1 MQGTVTYKNMTNLT
15 SRFPS
20 QKKSLAQKTKKWR
33 KDSVQG
39 AIALA
44 LNRDEGVRASYKN
57 KVINFNLYSDI
68 LDPKDVE
75 KICNPSGLTG
85 KMTAPAKLQNMPIAN
100 PKIDLLYGE
109 SINRKFDFAVR
120 VLNPDAISEKEN
132 KLKDEFTQL
141 LTSHIKEDKSEEEMK
156 KALADFQQYSE
167 FEFQD
172 FRERSATQILNYLY
186 KHLRL
191 DYKFANGFKDALIS
205 SEEIFQ
211 VDIVGQEPVL
221 NKLNVLNVHTVRT
234 GESNYIEDSDI
245 IAIRGKMS
253 PGQIIDTFYD
263 ELKQHEIA
271 RIDGGF
277 KNADEAEAGQGGL
290 NIGRT
295 GNAVPMAPEGLDI
308 EALAGTGDAD
318 YSAAVDDGG
327 NITVTHVLW
336 KSLRKVKRVKYYDQH
351 GDAQSDIMDETY
363 EIDKAAGEEEKIL
376 WISEWWEGTE
386 IGGTNGLGSTTE
398 PIYLQM
404 RPRKVQFRSAENPS
418 LCHPGVVG
426 TVYNTNG
433 NSGMSLMDRMKPYQ
447 YLYNILAYNVNLS
460 ISKNYGKIMSL
471 DLAEVPGNWKI
482 DKWLGFAQNM
492 GIAVKDSFKEGVK
505 GSAQG
510 KLAGQMQKGSAV
522 IDMEMGNTIQLYMN
536 MMAFIK
542 DEMGEIAGVSKGRQG
557 QISNRSTSGNVER
570 EVSQSSHITE
580 YWFMEHDETKL
591 RCLQLLLETAKCAWS
606 DKTNKKVQHVLDDGS
621 TALINMDLD
630 KFRESELGLLI
641 TSGAGSH
648 GLRETMKQL
657 AHAGIQNGLINY
669 TQLMDI
675 FSSESQS
682 AVRRKL
688 EKVERVKE
696 DKDAKA
702 AQQQQEMQQ
711 QMIQHQAK
719 QSEIEKDF
727 IREGWSRE
735 DDITKAK
742 LDNDIVVE
750 RMRQDNNDSNSF
762 KDTRTDDSI
771 AKLAEIRREAT
782 AMDKEYKL
790 KNRVQTEVERHNKAH
805 EATEK
810 SKNKLK
816 NK

>member
-1 MQGTVTYKNMTNLT
+1 MTNLKA
-15 SRFPS
+15 SFPS
-20 QKKSLAQKTKKWR
+20 QKKSLSQKTKKWR
-33 KDSVQG
+33 KQSVEG

-57 KVINFNLYSDI
+57 KVTNFNLYSDI
-68 LDPKDVE
+68 LDPDDVE

-100 PKIDLLYGE
+100 PKIDLLFGE
-109 SINRKFDFAVR
+109 SINRKFDYAVR

-132 KLKDEFTQL
+132 TLKDEFVQL
-141 LTSHIKEDKSEEEMK
+141 MTSHITSEKSDEEIK
-156 KALADFQQYSE
+156 QALADFQQYSE

-172 FRERSATQILNYLY
+172 YRERSATQILNYLY

-191 DYKFANGFKDALIS
+191 DHKFATGFKDALIS
-205 SEEIFQ
+205 SEEIYQ
-211 VDIVGQEPVL
+211 VDIVSGEPVMK
-221 NKLNVLNVHTVRT
+221 KLNVLNVHTVRS

-245 IAIRGKMS
+245 IAIRGRMS
-253 PGQIIDTFYD
+253 PGQIVDSFHD
-263 ELKQHEIA
+263 ELKPHDIA
-271 RIDGGF
+271 RIEGGF
-277 KNADEAEAGQGGL
+277 TGTVEGTPGTPGLHIGQ
-290 NIGRT
+290 T
-295 GNAVPMAPEGLDI
+295 GNAVPMAADGIDLES
-308 EALAGTGDAD
+308 LAGSGT
-318 YSAAVDDGG
+318 YETAVDDAG

-336 KSLRKVKRVKYYDQH
+336 KSLRKVKRVKYYDEQ

-363 EIDKAAGEEEKIL
+363 EIDPSVGEEEKIL

-386 IGGTNGLGSTTE
+386 IGGATGLGGTSE
-398 PIYLQM
+398 PIYLKM
-404 RPRKVQFRSAENPS
+404 RPREVQFRSAENPS
-418 LCHPGVVG
+418 KCHPGIVG

-433 NSGMSLMDRMKPYQ
+433 NSGVSLMDRMKPYQ

-492 GIAVKDSFKEGVK
+492 GIAVKDSFKEGSK

-557 QISNRSTSGNVER
+557 QISNRSTSGNVDR
-570 EVSQSSHITE
+570 EVTQSSHITE

-591 RCLQLLLETAKCAWS
+591 RCLQILLETAKYAWS
-606 DKTNKKVQHVLDDGS
+606 DKSNKKVQHILDDGS
-621 TALINMDLD
+621 TVLMSLDLN

-641 TSGAGSH
+641 TSGAGTNE
-648 GLRETMKQL
+648 LMRTMKQL

-675 FSSESQS
+675 FSTESQS
-682 AVRRKL
+682 AVRRKI
-688 EKVERVKE
+688 EKAERKKD
-696 DKDAKA
+696 DKDAQA
-702 AQQQQEMQQ
+702 AKQQQDMQNA
-711 QMIQHQAK
+711 MLAHQAK
-719 QSEIEKDF
+719 QAETEKEF
-727 IREGWSRE
+727 VREGWSRE
-735 DDITKAK
+735 DALTTAK
-742 LDNDIVVE
+742 LDNDVVIE

-762 KDTRTDDSI
+762 KDTRQDDTI
-771 AKLAEIRREAT
+771 AKLAEIRRDAT
-782 AMDKEYKL
+782 AMDKDFKL
-790 KNRVQTEVERHNKAH
+790 RNRTQTEVERHNKA
-805 EATEK
+805 TEK
-810 SKNKLK
+810 LK
-816 NK
+816 SGPSDKKTK

>member
-1 MQGTVTYKNMTNLT
+1 
-15 SRFPS
+15 
-20 QKKSLAQKTKKWR
+20 
-33 KDSVQG
+33 
-39 AIALA
+39 
-44 LNRDEGVRASYKN
+44 
-57 KVINFNLYSDI
+57 
-68 LDPKDVE
+68 
-75 KICNPSGLTG
+75 
-85 KMTAPAKLQNMPIAN
+85 
-100 PKIDLLYGE
+100 
-109 SINRKFDFAVR
+109 
-120 VLNPDAISEKEN
+120 
-132 KLKDEFTQL
+132 
-141 LTSHIKEDKSEEEMK
+141 MK

-263 ELKQHEIA
+263 ELKQHELA

-376 WISEWWEGTE
+376 WISEWGEGTE

-447 YLYNILAYNVNLS
+447 YLYNLS

-580 YWFMEHDETKL
+580 YWFMEH
-591 RCLQLLLETAKCAWS
+591 
-606 DKTNKKVQHVLDDGS
+606 
-621 TALINMDLD
+621 
-630 KFRESELGLLI
+630 
-641 TSGAGSH
+641 
-648 GLRETMKQL
+648 
-657 AHAGIQNGLINY
+657 
-669 TQLMDI
+669 
-675 FSSESQS
+675 
-682 AVRRKL
+682 

>member
-1 MQGTVTYKNMTNLT
+1 MTNLT

-20 QKKSLAQKTKKWR
+20 QKKTLAQKTKKWR

-68 LDPKDVE
+68 LDPADVE

-85 KMTAPAKLQNMPIAN
+85 NMTAPAKLQNMPIAN

-109 SINRKFDFAVR
+109 SINRKFDYAVR
-120 VLNPDAISEKEN
+120 VINPDAISDKEN
-132 KLKDEFTQL
+132 KLKEEFTQL
-141 LTSHIKEDKSEEEMK
+141 LTSHITENKSEEEMK
-156 KALADFQQYSE
+156 KALGDFQQYSE

-172 FRERSATQILNYLY
+172 FRERSATQILNYLN

-205 SEEIFQ
+205 SEEIYQ
-211 VDIVGQEPVL
+211 VDIVAQEPVL
-221 NKLNVLNVHTVRT
+221 KKLNVLNVHTVRS

-253 PGQIIDTFYD
+253 PGQIVDAFHD
-263 ELKQHEIA
+263 DLKPHEIA
-271 RIDGGF
+271 RIEGGL
-277 KNADEAEAGQGGL
+277 KSADDAEAGKFGL
-290 NIGRT
+290 NIGKT
-295 GNAVPMAPEGLDI
+295 GNAVPMAAEGLDL
-308 EALAGTGDAD
+308 ESLAGTGDAD
-318 YSAAVDDGG
+318 YTAAVDSGG
-327 NITVTHVLW
+327 NITVTHVIW

-376 WISEWWEGTE
+376 WINECWEGTE
-386 IGGTNGLGSTTE
+386 IGGTNGLGGTTE
-398 PIYLQM
+398 PIYIKM
-404 RPRKVQFRSAENPS
+404 RPRVNQFRSAENPS
-418 LCHPGVVG
+418 RCHPGIVG

-460 ISKNYGKIMSL
+460 ISKNYGKIMAL

-510 KLAGQMQKGSAV
+510 KLAGQMQKGSSV

-536 MMAFIK
+536 MMAFVK

-591 RCLQLLLETAKCAWS
+591 RCLQLLLDTARSAWS

-621 TALINMDLD
+621 TTLIDMDLD
-630 KFRESELGLLI
+630 KFRESEFGLLI
-641 TSGAGSH
+641 TSGGGSH
-648 GLRETMKQL
+648 ALMSTMKQL
-657 AHAGIQNGLINY
+657 AHAGIQNGMINY

-675 FSSESQS
+675 FSTESQS
-682 AVRRKL
+682 SVRRKL
-688 EKVERVKE
+688 EKVERLKE
-696 DKDAKA
+696 EKDAKSA
-702 AQQQQEMQQ
+702 EQQQKMQEE
-711 QMIQHQAK
+711 MIKHQAK
-719 QSEIEKDF
+719 QEELKKDF
-727 IREGWSRE
+727 VREGWSRE
-735 DDITKAK
+735 DNITKSK
-742 LDNDIVVE
+742 LDNDIVIE
-750 RMRQDNNDSNSF
+750 RMRQDNNDSDSF
-762 KDTRTDDSI
+762 KDTHVDDSMV
-771 AKLAEIRREAT
+771 KLAEIRRETAT
-782 AMDKEYKL
+782 TDKEYKL
-790 KNRVQTEVERHNKAH
+790 KNRVQAEVERHNKVH
-805 EATEK
+805 EAQTKSHNKFK
-810 SKNKLK
+810 SK
-816 NK
+816 